1 MTGLRRTPV
10 VMIGAGFSKAISE
23 EMPVL
28 SELGDDI
35 VKRFAA
41 DARLRRMLSQ
51 RDRKSIGA
59 GRIPLGNVEL
69 WLSSLAAEQPFL
81 SRPTNLQRRALF
93 MEIAIQI
100 AESIDE
106 RTFRATLH
114 PLPDWLLR
122 MLTIWHYGRST
133 VLTFNY
139 DLLIESAVAFAGLPG
154 GPGSGVVRPTHI
166 TGDLPPEFPAKG
178 FYADEQHDTFTLR
191 KLHGSTNWYGRS
203 SSSDLF
209 SIFRIDQ
216 LVPQWGDQPS
226 AQRPALQAL
235 IYGNERM
242 LLPPIADKTA
252 SYANPTTAAMWRAA
266 HTAIAEATELVLI
279 GYSVPLTDSSVLA
292 LLDDALGPRTLV
304 TVVDRD
310 ARAVI
315 ARLGSVGISNVQ
327 GVTQPGTAEFDGLLL
342 RMEQGVSARL
352 DRRALTG
359 INPRCYV
366 EVVTPD
372 RRRWS
377 VLATER
383 KHDGGTILEVANEPS
398 DEGAAT
404 VHPSRESVRASAV
417 SKVTRIRFA
426 NGRIALP
433 FRALVDQNTSEHSHV
448 RIQAS
453 LPTH

>member
-1 MTGLRRTPV
+1 
-10 VMIGAGFSKAISE
+10 MIGAGFSKAISE

-35 VKRFAA
+35 VARFAR
-41 DARLRRMLSQ
+41 DARLRRMLSRRDQ
-51 RDRKSIGA
+51 RSIGD
-59 GRIPLGNVEL
+59 GRVPLGNVEL

-81 SRPTNLQRRALF
+81 SRSENLQRRALF

-106 RTFRATLH
+106 RTIRATQN

-122 MLTIWHYGRST
+122 MLSIWHYGRST

-139 DLLIESAVAFAGLPG
+139 DLLIESALAFARLPG
-154 GPGSGVVRPTHI
+154 GPGSGVVQPTHI
-166 TGDLPPEFPAKG
+166 TGDLPPEFPEKG

-203 SSSDLF
+203 SSTDLF
-209 SIFRIDQ
+209 SIFRIDH
-216 LVPQWGDQPS
+216 LVPLWGEQP
-226 AQRPALQAL
+226 AVQRPAVRAL
-235 IYGNERM
+235 VQGNERM
-242 LLPPIADKTA
+242 LLPPVADKTA
-252 SYANPTTAAMWRAA
+252 SYANPTTSALWRAA
-266 HTAIAEATELVLI
+266 HNAIAEAPELVLI

-292 LLDDALGPRTLV
+292 LLDDALRPRTPV

-310 ARAVI
+310 AGAVMERLRAV
-315 ARLGSVGISNVQ
+315 GINNVE
-327 GVTQPGTAEFDGLLL
+327 GVAEPGTAEFSRLLL
-342 RMEQGVSARL
+342 RLEHGVSARL
-352 DRRALTG
+352 DRRALAG
-359 INPRCYV
+359 IHPHCYV

-377 VLATER
+377 VLATE
-383 KHDGGTILEVANEPS
+383 KYPAGGTLLEVAGEPT
-398 DEGAAT
+398 DERVAT
-404 VHPSRESVRASAV
+404 VHPSSNSVRASAV

-426 NGRIALP
+426 DGRVALP

-453 LPTH
+453 LPTS